1 MPFLRNY
8 RVFISHAWDY
18 NREYYNLER
27 MLNDARNFD
36 WSNYSVPEHDSLYTT
51 NLKQSL
57 RNQIKPTQIVIILSG
72 MYATYREWM
81 QEEIDLALEM
91 NKPIIGV
98 KLWGQ
103 ERMPQIVRDY
113 SDEIVGW
120 NTPSIIS
127 AIRKHAI

>member
-72 MYATYREWM
+72 MYATYREWI